1 MTRIS
6 SAAAPAPAPMPALAP
21 VERPVLEFAVTPD
34 VAVAVTL
41 AVAPAPLVDIWEFED
56 VPPMEDGKLVTIAVE
71 LARKFIPVMVQVA
84 VRGMVVTP
92 ASLQSSLR

>member
-21 VERPVLEFAVTPD
+21 VERPVLEFAVAVTP
-34 VAVAVTL
+34 AVAV
-41 AVAPAPLVDIWEFED
+41 AVAPAPLVNIWECED
-56 VPPMEDGKLVTIAVE
+56 VPPMEDGKEMSATVE

-84 VRGMVVTP
+84 VRGIVVTP
-92 ASLQSSLR
+92 APLQSSLR